1 MLFAQTSGW
10 VSTGT
15 NLHINSFTTNVGIGT
30 AAPACRLEVWKS
42 SYDVNYPNIPCLGLF
57 NDNSSGLSKSEI
69 VFGNA
74 FTNLTSTTVN
84 PHWAMGIDFS
94 QVPLPYKTGV
104 AIGGVITIPLKNS

>member
-1 MLFAQTSGW
+1 MLFAQTPGW

-15 NLHINSFTTNVGIGT
+15 NLHVNSFTTNVGIGT

-42 SYDVNYPNIPCLGLF
+42 SSDVNYPNVPCLGLF

-74 FTNLTSTTVN
+74 FIIQQQKELNTLKQELET
-84 PHWAMGIDFS
+84 
-94 QVPLPYKTGV
+94 
-104 AIGGVITIPLKNS
+104 LKNQ